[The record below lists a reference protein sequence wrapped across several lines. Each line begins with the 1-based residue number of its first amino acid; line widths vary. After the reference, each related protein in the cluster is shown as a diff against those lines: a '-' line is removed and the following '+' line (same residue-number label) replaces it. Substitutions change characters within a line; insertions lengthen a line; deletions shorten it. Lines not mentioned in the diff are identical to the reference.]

1 MIEEYYR
8 KVEEVLSSFPEESRK
23 NYYENKKTLEIKN
36 MEIDI
41 SNVSGTY
48 YPEENIIEL
57 KKEDSLPH
65 ELFHMAFRNKEKV
78 EQAMDESGDFIYE
91 NGIAYRFKT
100 EDGRLIIRGK
110 GLVEGFAE
118 YLSRKCC
125 HSIGHQFLYFFTD
138 LFISIHGE
146 EVINYPLQND
156 VEGFFEDNRF
166 FDIFKVT
173 RILDTVKDYVNILKR
188 LVREKKIIE
197 EYMEVAEHQD
207 KINLSK
213 AILGSRIGFQKSII
227 DAYEVII
234 EEYENALDPKISKEE
249 FSNKLSEFLTNPDYN
264 MVLMFDNETFSLT
277 NQIKLII
284 QSFNESKIR

>member
-1 MIEEYYR
+1 MIEGYYE

-36 MEIDI
+36 MEIDVP
-41 SNVSGTY
+41 NVNGIY
-48 YPEENIIEL
+48 DPEKNIIEL

-65 ELFHMAFRNKEKV
+65 ELFHMAFMNKEKV

-138 LFISIHGE
+138 LLISIHGE
-146 EVINYPLQND
+146 DIINYPLQND

-188 LVREKKIIE
+188 LVRDKKMIE
-197 EYMEVAEHQD
+197 EYMKVAPHEE
-207 KINLSK
+207 KIKFSK
-213 AILGSRIGFQKSII
+213 AILASRSGFQKSII
-227 DAYEVII
+227 DSYEVII
-234 EEYENALDPKISKEE
+234 DEFENSLNPQISKED
-249 FSNKLSEFLTNPDYN
+249 FIIKLTEFLDNPDYN
-264 MVLMFDNETFSLT
+264 LVLMFDNKEFSLT
-277 NQIKLII
+277 NEIKTII
-284 QSFNESKIR
+284 SEFKQNKQK